1 MFITKRDWHRMDRV
15 EIKNLERYLRATGWM
30 SDESGD
36 DQRRRRWERY
46 GFSVDT
52 PAWTGFTDYARRIG
66 DVVQTLARVEDRYP
80 DAVLDDLLEDLT

>member
-1 MFITKRDWHRMDRV
+1 MFFTKHDCNRMDHV
-15 EIKNLERYLRATGWM
+15 EIAKLERYLRETGWT

-36 DQRRRRWERY
+36 DRRRRLWERY
-46 GFSVDT
+46 GFSIET

-80 DAVLDDLLEDLT
+80 DVILDDLLLADG